1 MKKKAFTF
9 AELMISLVVIAIITA
24 ILYPTVSEL
33 SPNNNKQLFKS
44 AYKTIELVVS
54 EITASGDVPA
64 GAADLCK
71 AFKSRLNFVPRSGV
85 TDDGV
90 EDVCA
95 SDNQFQTSNG
105 MRWAFLADG
114 VVVVD
119 VNATNNQTTSACEET
134 TVKGIW
140 ASGSFCGGDIVQDSF
155 AIEINSN
162 GKVEVASSVGR
173 RHLIEDTED

>member
-44 AYKTIELVVS
+44 AYKTVELIVS
-54 EITASGDVPA
+54 EITTAGNVPTVA
-64 GAADLCK
+64 DDLCA

-85 TDDGV
+85 ADDGD
-90 EDVCA
+90 ENACA
-95 SDNQFQTSNG
+95 ADNQFQTSNG
-105 MRWAFLADG
+105 MRWKFLDNG
-114 VVVVD
+114 IVVVD
-119 VNATNNQTTSACEET
+119 VNAANNKTTSSCSET
-134 TVKGIW
+134 NINGVW
-140 ASGSFCGGDIVQDSF
+140 ANGSFCGGDIVQDSF
-155 AIEINSN
+155 AIKINPN